1 MPDDD
6 PATDLRGL
14 ESLADRE
21 SSMRRDSGDSGR
33 SGAAACFEDEGCDG
47 EEGNGEEMGS
57 G

>member
-21 SSMRRDSGDSGR
+21 SSMRRDSGR